1 MSFFKQGFLGGTLL
15 LASNLFALESVNL
28 YTWLEYSKG
37 HEYDIVLNGYIAE
50 FRLNEK
56 FSLVAASAIGIEQ
69 ENETRKHNSTAKDLA
84 LYPMYTFAQP
94 SENGTPGFSV
104 MAGVV
109 LPTGHNFLSSPNTG
123 YLAIANMPVKLFDDR
138 LSVLTQLG
146 HRHIDVVDGEDVD
159 RLYWGMFAEANI
171 VNEYNLFTNF
181 YTGSPFEIDVPSLS
195 QEYGFSYTQSKNL
208 KYILLFGI
216 QPELAGVSDADTTEY
231 WGELGVELTLD
242 FLQD

>member
-1 MSFFKQGFLGGTLL
+1 MRHFRQILLSLVFLLG
-15 LASNLFALESVNL
+15 SKLFALESVHL

-37 HEYDIVLNGYIAE
+37 NEYDITLNGYIAE
-50 FRLNEK
+50 FTFNQK
-56 FSLVAASAIGIEQ
+56 FSFVAASAIGVEQ
-69 ENETRKHNSTAKDLA
+69 ENHTGELDSTAKDLA
-84 LYPMYTFAQP
+84 LYPMYTFAKAG
-94 SENGTPGFSV
+94 EDGTPGLSF
-104 MAGVV
+104 MAGTV

-123 YLAIANMPVKLFDDR
+123 YLAIANMPMRLFDDR
-138 LSVLTQLG
+138 FSLLTQLG

-171 VNEYNLFTNF
+171 VNEYNLFTNL

-195 QEYGFSYTQSKNL
+195 QEYGFSYTQSKHL

-216 QPELAGVSDADTTEY
+216 QPELEGVNDAETTEY
-231 WGELGVELTLD
+231 WGELGVEVTLD